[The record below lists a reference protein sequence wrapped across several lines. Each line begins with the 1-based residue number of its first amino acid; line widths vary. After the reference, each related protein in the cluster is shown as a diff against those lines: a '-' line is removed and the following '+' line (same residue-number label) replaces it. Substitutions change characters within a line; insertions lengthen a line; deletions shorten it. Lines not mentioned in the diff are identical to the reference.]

1 MTARIAL
8 LGLDEAV
15 VDTGDGA
22 AHIFGERLLGPE
34 SADDEFILSDDARWH
49 WGDGR
54 PLTATERRR
63 IAELALATGTEAGVR
78 FRVSDWERFGRDAMS
93 QVPGGTGTVAPRLEF
108 MGADMMKLS
117 TESGSVFIEGWL
129 DHSAGR
135 RQFRVPVTAA
145 WKDSGGRALS
155 RSKARRAFDLAFD
168 LALALGIELRFEE

>member
-1 MTARIAL
+1 
-8 LGLDEAV
+8 
-15 VDTGDGA
+15 
-22 AHIFGERLLGPE
+22 
-34 SADDEFILSDDARWH
+34 
-49 WGDGR
+49 
-54 PLTATERRR
+54 
-63 IAELALATGTEAGVR
+63 
-78 FRVSDWERFGRDAMS
+78 
-93 QVPGGTGTVAPRLEF
+93 

-135 RQFRVPVTAA
+135 RQFRVPETAA